1 MAAKN
6 VTNHHYGPMSV
17 GGVTIPAGRTAAVAR
32 WDAVKGSS
40 TIKTWLKLK
49 VISVDGDIPTPQDP
63 AVVNDPD
70 VTGGAYSVK
79 QTSPGWFA
87 VFQGDEQVTKGL
99 RKDDVSGFDEF
110 SDADKTAFVEANKA
124 ED

>member
-1 MAAKN
+1 MAN
-6 VTNHHYGPMSV
+6 VTNHHNGPLAV
-17 GGVTIPAGRTAAVAR
+17 GGVTIPAGRTAAVDR
-32 WDAVKGSS
+32 WDAEKGKA

-49 VISVDGDIPTPQDP
+49 VISVDGDTPTPQDP
-63 AVVNDPD
+63 AVVNDPV
-70 VTGGAYSVK
+70 VTGSAYAVK

-87 VFQGDEQVTKGL
+87 VFQGNEQVTKGL

-110 SDADKTAFVEANKA
+110 SDNDKSAFVEANKA